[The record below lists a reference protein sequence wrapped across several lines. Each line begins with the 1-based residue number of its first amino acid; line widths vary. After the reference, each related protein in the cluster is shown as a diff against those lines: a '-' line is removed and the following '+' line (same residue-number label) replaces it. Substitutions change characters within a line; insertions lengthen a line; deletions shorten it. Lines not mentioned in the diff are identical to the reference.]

1 MSFDHEQIAGL
12 IRKLASA
19 DQLLAHTYI
28 DGTLFADDN
37 NRSSIDSLKKSG
49 ILRTADSA
57 DEYRLTSDI
66 KRLIDR
72 LLLRNQRYQQNI
84 NMAKII
90 VGIEEDIDDYRR
102 ALEQNQQDEAQFH
115 LEQIDDTLYEAIEA
129 LENSL
134 SVMFAAITSQ
144 FGFVSSLNSKIRQ
157 NQRALAYAQQLVREL
172 NHVRIDDCYDW
183 LSWSSMPSALSCKI
197 IRFIDQYKSVVE
209 RLTSIVGRMKELL
222 FKLRLQEQTAN
233 RCRAMAQY
241 LRKHPEWN
249 PLDWSED
256 AGMPAL
262 LRRGAGLAPHPCIN
276 PSNPALQADLTAIVR
291 ELRRQAKPV
300 APLVRDSTSSPLDTR
315 TPELKTQA
323 QDEYETHIENLFAL
337 ALELQGRK
345 VSALLYWCEQNL
357 HKEVKVELWLDMVFA
372 QYCCL
377 PRRMRRAITLDMQGE
392 NLAGYNGN
400 QIIEEILLQ
409 RVA

>member
-19 DQLLAHTYI
+19 DQLLAKSYI
-28 DGTLFADDN
+28 DGSVFADDE
-37 NRSSIDSLKKSG
+37 NRVAIDSLKKSG
-49 ILRTADSA
+49 ILRTADA
-57 DEYRLTSDI
+57 AGEYRLTSDI
-66 KRLIDR
+66 KHLIDR
-72 LLLRNQRYQQNI
+72 LLLRHQRYQQNI
-84 NMAKII
+84 NMAKLILS
-90 VGIEEDIDDYRR
+90 VEEDIEDYRR
-102 ALEQNQQDEAQFH
+102 ALEQNSQDEAQYH

-157 NQRALAYAQQLVREL
+157 NQRALAYAQQLVQEL

-183 LSWSSMPSALSCKI
+183 LSWSAIPPELSRKI
-197 IRFIDQYKSVVE
+197 IRFIDQYKSIVE
-209 RLTSIVGRMKELL
+209 RLTGIVGRMKELL

-233 RCRAMAQY
+233 RCRAMAQF
-241 LRKHPEWN
+241 LRQHPEWE

-256 AGMPAL
+256 AGMPDW
-262 LRRGAGLAPHPCIN
+262 LRRGAGLALQPGIN
-276 PSNPALQADLTAIVR
+276 PSNPVLQADLAAIVH

-300 APLVRDSTSSPLDTR
+300 APLARDSTTSPLDTQV
-315 TPELKTQA
+315 PGQIA
-323 QDEYETHIENLFAL
+323 YDQDLYEGHIENLFAL
-337 ALELQGRK
+337 ALEQQGRK
-345 VSALLYWCEQNL
+345 VSALHYWGDNGL
-357 HKEVKVELWLDMVFA
+357 DVKAELWLDMVFA

-377 PRRMRRAITLDMQGE
+377 PQRMRRAITLDMQGE
-392 NLAGYNGN
+392 NLAGYSGN

>member
-28 DGTLFADDN
+28 NGTLFVDDN
-37 NRSSIDSLKKSG
+37 NRGSIDSLKKSG

-57 DEYRLTSDI
+57 DEYRLTSDV

-84 NMAKII
+84 NMAKLI
-90 VGIEEDIDDYRR
+90 VSIEEDIEDYRR
-102 ALEQNQQDEAQFH
+102 ASEQNQQDEAQFH

-157 NQRALAYAQQLVREL
+157 NQRALAYAQQLVQEL

-183 LSWSSMPSALSCKI
+183 LGWSAIPPELSRKI
-197 IRFIDQYKSVVE
+197 IRFIDQYKSIVE
-209 RLTSIVGRMKELL
+209 RLTGIVGRMKELL

-233 RCRAMAQY
+233 RCRAMAQF
-241 LRKHPEWN
+241 LRQHPEWE
-249 PLDWSED
+249 PLDWSAEAD
-256 AGMPAL
+256 MPAW
-262 LRRGAGLAPHPCIN
+262 LRRDTGLTLHTGIN
-276 PSNPALQADLTAIVR
+276 TANPMLQADLTAIVQ
-291 ELRRQAKPV
+291 ELRRQPKPV
-300 APLVRDSTSSPLDTR
+300 APLTRDSVPTPLDTEI
-315 TPELKTQA
+315 PQQKPLE
-323 QDEYETHIENLFAL
+323 QDLYESHIENLFAL
-337 ALELQGRK
+337 ALEQQGRK
-345 VSALLYWCEQNL
+345 ISALHYWKQQDLNV
-357 HKEVKVELWLDMVFA
+357 HADLWLDMVFA

-377 PRRMRRAITLDMQGE
+377 PQRMRRAITLDMQGE
-392 NLAGYNGN
+392 NLAGYSGN